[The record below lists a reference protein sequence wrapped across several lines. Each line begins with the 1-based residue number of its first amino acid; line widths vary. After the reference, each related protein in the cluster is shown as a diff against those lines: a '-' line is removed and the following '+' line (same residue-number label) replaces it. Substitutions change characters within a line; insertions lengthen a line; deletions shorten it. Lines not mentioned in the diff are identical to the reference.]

1 MDDTTDDKSKKARK
15 RTSKKET
22 ETSTKKAKINSSIEE
37 VIEYDVKRQN
47 NDSDKND
54 MKDVVCDDQ
63 QDIFNGQSF
72 RTLFSSSN
80 NLAAL
85 RKFVTICKENKEKN
99 LAAEYLHAGG
109 SVFEILRLLES
120 SDKKSTS
127 IATTVFSTTYI
138 LLMRILT
145 ECPQYRN
152 SAIEAC
158 RHLLNSYMSIVY
170 SMLSIQ
176 SNAKQRKVILK
187 LLAAIA
193 SLDSSLSRELL
204 IHLSLQQQTLE
215 NLVQQIKP
223 MDSQSVRTCFIHFVL
238 AFLVE
243 GNALVIRTLL
253 DKRNLL
259 CCIFSELLYD
269 SKDIVTLVLT
279 TVKTYVLENIGVSKT
294 TKLHVFSTSI
304 VLNLIS
310 LYNWKGP
317 NNWPKNKT
325 HSCDDSENFLADKEV
340 ISDIVHEFLVTLLTS
355 HRYGIIFHDR
365 TLGSSRNKHNQL
377 IHTVLQNLEKPWE
390 HEKPSNLIVR
400 ILSACPDLIRS
411 QYNVIESFLEPRVS
425 SKWICLLK
433 FIGKIVKSINP
444 VNSIKTCSVEMKAN
458 NLINALL
465 SLTVPSTIVKVAI
478 LPGLNHDSLS
488 VRHEALSLL
497 LTMTNQ
503 LKAISLATQEFYKTS
518 IIQNQITH
526 FILRI
531 VPSLEIILRMWNRTF
546 EKDIKASENAESI
559 QSPELVDHLDTIL
572 SVLHSYQDICPEL
585 LDISTNLQSNFLL
598 SSLNNLQEEG
608 TIKMEKVNHMKV
620 KTIQFLLALDSSIFA
635 PKEKAFKE
643 ALVFLISLIR
653 QKDSSPDSYNAIRTL
668 LHTTDLF
675 ETCEDQLDIWINGFS
690 VVADSEENEQLTQW
704 FMSVLK
710 SAVKHIDKY
719 VNIITQAE
727 GAINDQIAN
736 FNVTKTE
743 DIINELFD
751 KTNKITSPCQEEFS
765 TITSSLING
774 QFSFDERK
782 VDIIDN
788 SFKFNQEN
796 SKDTIKSKYITQKND
811 QVTNFDTKEIED
823 VINRLLD
830 KANPKNF
837 PSNKNHPQKFLSTSI
852 SSLTN
857 EFTNSD
863 ETDEAIHTLFNN
875 FDKENP
881 CRMQACT
888 AVSPLLC
895 CALQKMNEKNC
906 ATILAY
912 LSYVMVHT
920 LHYQVV
926 PDLLAYMA
934 TDLTNLPIYKY
945 LQNWSNSK
953 QPISLK
959 NKLSSLSLLYKLS
972 NMLLADSKMDVT
984 EFSKLFNDGHST
996 YCFKYGDKEVTI
1008 KHSLSLYDV
1017 KTLLKMTVF
1026 YLAQLAQSKILRQA
1040 QNENCKLVLVF
1051 LLNIPQSIEL
1061 NQENAVILEENA
1073 RYIFTHPILLHYF
1086 SPFCGET
1093 SKNSVEYMIV
1103 ETILKI
1109 CESIL
1114 HLCEKHNAEICN
1126 IFFAFRSKFLTQLEN
1141 IIEKNPLEACTN
1153 NYDIAIELLKIL
1165 QLESKDIA
1173 SLLFALMKLEKSTFI
1188 SSDKQNLSVFG
1199 YIVPVLLDMYCNK
1212 ESRLRDTLNEQFVE
1226 KFSLHLIYLKSSK
1239 TNHIDGWEKALAR
1252 YLSTFSHNISGI
1264 STNIFA
1270 QLLTKSITAS
1280 TVQLITTLIT
1290 KNTRLIS
1297 SLMKYFLKIEN
1308 VKQGDVVFPIL
1319 GSSLKYKWNEKFL
1332 QSLYERYGSD
1342 IAAYIT
1348 ESRNPVPWIEEN
1360 AAAIVYLIESTF
1372 DLALCERICNTVSQN
1387 GDKLDMVSICFVQL
1401 LESVYKRY
1409 ENLVTTKKK
1418 PLMDLIRVLLH
1429 IMTLT
1434 LKKESKNLQKIK
1446 ILCGKLN
1453 DVVIRLKEME
1463 NNFIFSSLSKSYS
1476 WPQFTRFSLK
1486 LGLKDAKDEATQ
1498 SNILKTLSN
1507 LCDITYG
1514 DNIDNE
1520 YAKTLFEMTMS
1531 HSEFVNI
1538 MLGSSFIKSDL
1549 VELLRILTRKNRS
1562 VMTISHVPLYLAAY
1576 NATLCHVDQRILQIL
1591 QYYETHNVK
1600 LQQYWPYLWGSAAA
1614 TRYSVK
1620 GETDTAL
1627 WRQPSTFEVFNLFNK
1642 DIVNETIKNYPI
1654 HRTMKSNK
1662 LYIHKNSNVYDPA
1675 FYLPLLCTLLAE
1687 NNIVACY
1694 KVSQSGA
1701 LALVLAACCSDSN
1714 DIRMTAYTIISR
1726 YYFHLEASKSKEK
1739 LLWMRLIDAL
1749 RNGVFSLKCQLK
1761 DIRLSCLMTTFLAR
1775 ASLIATQPLH
1785 PLYSP
1790 LHTFLMAKTA
1800 LDLNT
1805 IPELLQL
1812 LHSSH
1817 VEHNAHRYWI
1827 LENIRDGMKGDN
1839 DVNVALKCMLFKI
1852 LLDFHTCVL
1861 SDAKTKKLI
1870 LEIIA
1875 STTKIPK
1882 ASLFLARG
1890 YGILPWLHEIVNHSD
1905 ICEAEIKVII
1915 TIIENLLNTLDNSVQ
1930 NISHYKSLLFNI
1942 LLLLQM
1948 YLKNRHKIC
1957 PM

>member
-1 MDDTTDDKSKKARK
+1 
-15 RTSKKET
+15 
-22 ETSTKKAKINSSIEE
+22 
-37 VIEYDVKRQN
+37 
-47 NDSDKND
+47 
-54 MKDVVCDDQ
+54 
-63 QDIFNGQSF
+63 
-72 RTLFSSSN
+72 
-80 NLAAL
+80 
-85 RKFVTICKENKEKN
+85 
-99 LAAEYLHAGG
+99 
-109 SVFEILRLLES
+109 
-120 SDKKSTS
+120 
-127 IATTVFSTTYI
+127 
-138 LLMRILT
+138 
-145 ECPQYRN
+145 
-152 SAIEAC
+152 
-158 RHLLNSYMSIVY
+158 
-170 SMLSIQ
+170 
-176 SNAKQRKVILK
+176 
-187 LLAAIA
+187 
-193 SLDSSLSRELL
+193 
-204 IHLSLQQQTLE
+204 
-215 NLVQQIKP
+215 
-223 MDSQSVRTCFIHFVL
+223 
-238 AFLVE
+238 
-243 GNALVIRTLL
+243 
-253 DKRNLL
+253 
-259 CCIFSELLYD
+259 
-269 SKDIVTLVLT
+269 
-279 TVKTYVLENIGVSKT
+279 
-294 TKLHVFSTSI
+294 
-304 VLNLIS
+304 
-310 LYNWKGP
+310 
-317 NNWPKNKT
+317 
-325 HSCDDSENFLADKEV
+325 
-340 ISDIVHEFLVTLLTS
+340 
-355 HRYGIIFHDR
+355 
-365 TLGSSRNKHNQL
+365 
-377 IHTVLQNLEKPWE
+377 
-390 HEKPSNLIVR
+390 
-400 ILSACPDLIRS
+400 
-411 QYNVIESFLEPRVS
+411 
-425 SKWICLLK
+425 
-433 FIGKIVKSINP
+433 VKSINP
-444 VNSIKTCSVEMKAN
+444 VNSIKTCSAELKAN

-478 LPGLNHDSLS
+478 LPGLDHDSLS

-531 VPSLEIILRMWNRTF
+531 VPSLKIILRMWNRAF

-736 FNVTKTE
+736 FNVKKAE

-765 TITSSLING
+765 TVTSSLING

-811 QVTNFDTKEIED
+811 QVINFDTKEIED

-863 ETDEAIHTLFNN
+863 EIDEAIHTLFNN
-875 FDKENP
+875 FGKENP

-920 LHYQVV
+920 LHYQVM

-972 NMLLADSKMDVT
+972 NILLANSKMDVT
-984 EFSKLFNDGHST
+984 EFSKLFNDGHWM

-1026 YLAQLAQSKILRQA
+1026 YLAQLAQSKILRQT

-1073 RYIFTHPILLHYF
+1073 RCIFTHPILLHYF

-1114 HLCEKHNAEICN
+1114 HLCEKHNAKICN

-1173 SLLFALMKLEKSTFI
+1173 SLLFALIKLEKSTFI

-1199 YIVPVLLDMYCNK
+1199 HIVPVLLDMYCSK
-1212 ESRLRDTLNEQFVE
+1212 EESRLHDTLNEQFVE
-1226 KFSLHLIYLKSSK
+1226 KFSLHLIYLKSNK
-1239 TNHIDGWEKALAR
+1239 TNHTDGWEKALAR

-1372 DLALCERICNTVSQN
+1372 DLALCGRICNIVSQN

-1538 MLGSSFIKSDL
+1538 MLGSSFIKS
-1549 VELLRILTRKNRS
+1549 E
-1562 VMTISHVPLYLAAY
+1562 
-1576 NATLCHVDQRILQIL
+1576 
-1591 QYYETHNVK
+1591 
-1600 LQQYWPYLWGSAAA
+1600 
-1614 TRYSVK
+1614 
-1620 GETDTAL
+1620 
-1627 WRQPSTFEVFNLFNK
+1627 F
-1642 DIVNETIKNYPI
+1642 
-1654 HRTMKSNK
+1654 
-1662 LYIHKNSNVYDPA
+1662 
-1675 FYLPLLCTLLAE
+1675 
-1687 NNIVACY
+1687 
-1694 KVSQSGA
+1694 
-1701 LALVLAACCSDSN
+1701 
-1714 DIRMTAYTIISR
+1714 
-1726 YYFHLEASKSKEK
+1726 
-1739 LLWMRLIDAL
+1739 
-1749 RNGVFSLKCQLK
+1749 
-1761 DIRLSCLMTTFLAR
+1761 
-1775 ASLIATQPLH
+1775 TQ
-1785 PLYSP
+1785 
-1790 LHTFLMAKTA
+1790 
-1800 LDLNT
+1800 
-1805 IPELLQL
+1805 
-1812 LHSSH
+1812 
-1817 VEHNAHRYWI
+1817 
-1827 LENIRDGMKGDN
+1827 
-1839 DVNVALKCMLFKI
+1839 
-1852 LLDFHTCVL
+1852 CVL
-1861 SDAKTKKLI
+1861 
-1870 LEIIA
+1870 
-1875 STTKIPK
+1875 
-1882 ASLFLARG
+1882 FGR
-1890 YGILPWLHEIVNHSD
+1890 N
-1905 ICEAEIKVII
+1905 
-1915 TIIENLLNTLDNSVQ
+1915 IIESYIYLL
-1930 NISHYKSLLFNI
+1930 KSIYFAVYCSL
-1942 LLLLQM
+1942 
-1948 YLKNRHKIC
+1948 
-1957 PM
+1957 

>member
-1 MDDTTDDKSKKARK
+1 MDDTAVSSKPKKARK
-15 RTSKKET
+15 RTSIKET
-22 ETSTKKAKINSSIEE
+22 EISTKKAKINGSIEE
-37 VIEYDVKRQN
+37 VVEYDVKRQN
-47 NDSDKND
+47 DNFDKND
-54 MKDVVCDDQ
+54 TKDR
-63 QDIFNGQSF
+63 QDIFNGQSL

-80 NLAAL
+80 NLPVL
-85 RKFVTICKENKEKN
+85 RKFVTICNENKEKD
-99 LAAEYLHAGG
+99 LAAEYLHTGG
-109 SVFEILRLLES
+109 SVFEVLRLLES

-127 IATTVFSTTYI
+127 IATTVFSATHI

-145 ECPQYRN
+145 ECPQYRI

-158 RHLLNSYMSIVY
+158 RHLLNSHMSIVY

-215 NLVQQIKP
+215 DLVQQTKP
-223 MDSQSVRTCFIHFVL
+223 TDSQSVRTCFIHFVL

-243 GNALVIRTLL
+243 GNTLVIRTLL

-279 TVKTYVLENIGVSKT
+279 TIKTYVLENTSVSKT
-294 TKLHVFSTSI
+294 TKLHVFSTST

-377 IHTVLQNLEKPWE
+377 VHTVLQNLEKPWE
-390 HEKPSNLIVR
+390 HEKPSDLIVR
-400 ILSACPDLIRS
+400 ILSVCPDLIRS
-411 QYNVIESFLEPRVS
+411 QYNTVESFLEPRVS
-425 SKWICLLK
+425 PKWVCLLE

-444 VNSIKTCSVEMKAN
+444 INSIKTCSAELKAN

-465 SLTVPSTIVKVAI
+465 SLAVPSAIVKIAI
-478 LPGLNHDSLS
+478 LPGLDHDSLS

-503 LKAISLATQEFYKTS
+503 LKTISLATQEFYKTS

-526 FILRI
+526 FIMRI
-531 VPSLEIILRMWNRTF
+531 IPSLEIILRMWNRAF
-546 EKDIKASENAESI
+546 EKDTDKKASKNAESI

-585 LDISTNLQSNFLL
+585 LDISTNLQSNLLL
-598 SSLNNLQEEG
+598 SSLNNLEEEG
-608 TIKMEKVNHMKV
+608 IIKMEKVNRIKV

-653 QKDSSPDSYNAIRTL
+653 QKDSLPDSYNAIRTL
-668 LHTTDLF
+668 LHTTNLF

-690 VVADSEENEQLTQW
+690 VVADSEENEQLMQW

-710 SAVKHIDKY
+710 NAIKHIDKY
-719 VNIITQAE
+719 INIVTQAE
-727 GAINDQIAN
+727 EAINDQIAN
-736 FNVTKTE
+736 FNVKKAE

-751 KTNKITSPCQEEFS
+751 NVNKITSPCQEEFS
-765 TITSSLING
+765 AISSPLING
-774 QFSFDERK
+774 QFDFDKRK
-782 VDIIDN
+782 VDTIDN
-788 SFKFNQEN
+788 NFKFNQEN
-796 SKDTIKSKYITQKND
+796 SKDIKSTKYITQKND
-811 QVTNFDTKEIED
+811 QVINFDTMEIED
-823 VINRLLD
+823 IINRLLD

-837 PSNKNHPQKFLSTSI
+837 SSDKNHPQKILSTSI

-857 EFTNSD
+857 EFTNSN
-863 ETDEAIHTLFNN
+863 ETNETIDTLFNN
-875 FDKENP
+875 FGKENP

-895 CALQKMNEKNC
+895 CALQKMSEKNC
-906 ATILAY
+906 AAVLAY
-912 LSYVMVHT
+912 LSYVIVHT
-920 LHYQVV
+920 LHYQVM
-926 PDLLAYMA
+926 PDLLAYMT

-959 NKLSSLSLLYKLS
+959 NKLPSLRLLYKLS
-972 NMLLADSKMDVT
+972 NMLLANSKMDVT

-1051 LLNIPQSIEL
+1051 LLNMSQFIES

-1073 RYIFTHPILLHYF
+1073 RCIFTHPILLHYF

-1093 SKNSVEYMIV
+1093 SKDSMEYMIV

-1114 HLCEKHNAEICN
+1114 HLCEKHNAGICN

-1153 NYDIAIELLKIL
+1153 NYDITIELLKIL

-1173 SLLFALMKLEKSTFI
+1173 NLLFALVKLEKSTFI

-1199 YIVPVLLDMYCNK
+1199 HIVPVLLDMYCDK
-1212 ESRLRDTLNEQFVE
+1212 ESRLHDTLNEQFVE

-1239 TNHIDGWEKALAR
+1239 TNHVDEWEKALAR
-1252 YLSTFSHNISGI
+1252 YLSIFSHNISGI
-1264 STNIFA
+1264 STNTFA

-1280 TVQLITTLIT
+1280 TVQLITTLIA

-1297 SLMKYFLKIEN
+1297 SLVKYFLKIEN

-1360 AAAIVYLIESTF
+1360 AAAIIYLIESTF
-1372 DLALCERICNTVSQN
+1372 DLALCGRICNTISQN

-1409 ENLVTTKKK
+1409 ENLVTTKKE
-1418 PLMDLIRVLLH
+1418 PLMDLIKVLLH

-1463 NNFIFSSLSKSYS
+1463 DNFIFSSLSKSYS

-1507 LCDITYG
+1507 LCDIAYG

-1520 YAKTLFEMTMS
+1520 YAKTLFEMTTS

-1538 MLGSSFIKSDL
+1538 MLGSSFVKGDL
-1549 VELLRILTRKNRS
+1549 VELLRILIRKNHS
-1562 VMTISHVPLYLAAY
+1562 VMTVSHVPLYLAAY

-1627 WRQPSTFEVFNLFNK
+1627 WRQPSTSEVFNLFNK
-1642 DIVNETIKNYPI
+1642 DIVNETIKNYPV
-1654 HRTMKSNK
+1654 HRSMKNNE
-1662 LYIHKNSNVYDPA
+1662 LYTHKNSNMYDPA

-1726 YYFHLEASKSKEK
+1726 YYFHLEASKSKDK

-1761 DIRLSCLMTTFLAR
+1761 DVRLSCLMTTFLAR
-1775 ASLIATQPLH
+1775 VSLIATQPLH

-1861 SDAKTKKLI
+1861 SDAKAKKLI
-1870 LEIIA
+1870 WEVIA

-1882 ASLFLARG
+1882 ASLLLVRG
-1890 YGILPWLHEIVNHSD
+1890 YGILSWLHEIVNHSD
-1905 ICEAEIKVII
+1905 ICEAEIKIVI
-1915 TIIENLLNTLDNSVQ
+1915 TIIENLLNTLNNSVRDI
-1930 NISHYKSLLFNI
+1930 NHYKFLLFNI

-1948 YLKNRHKIC
+1948 YLKNRHKVC